1 MSPRKFIDFF
11 KTKTGNFLL
20 FAILVG
26 IGGGVI
32 YGINVTKKSSQPPIA
47 SNPGSGGGSPR
58 ARASV
63 DAQCGRRLAGVPRG
77 GWPSSGDGRSSLPPV
92 RAGGAVAEAEAHV
105 GDFLRAAGVVIQPIQ
120 PETAHVALEA
130 FARYGK
136 GRGHPARLNLGDCFI
151 YAQTKVGGASLL
163 YKGEDFS
170 KTDIE
175 SAS

>member
-1 MSPRKFIDFF
+1 VIVVDASAIV
-11 KTKTGNFLL
+11 
-20 FAILVG
+20 AILTG
-26 IGGGVI
+26 EPERDAL
-32 YGINVTKKSSQPPIA
+32 TDA
-47 SNPGSGGGSPR
+47 LE
-58 ARASV
+58 RASEITTSPLAIYEATLGLV
-63 DAQCGRRLAGVPRG
+63 RILRRSVEDAEADVTEFLRLARV
-77 GWPSSGDGRSSLPPV
+77 
-92 RAGGAVAEAEAHV
+92 AV
-105 GDFLRAAGVVIQPIQ
+105 QPIQ
-120 PETAHVALEA
+120 PETVHVALEA